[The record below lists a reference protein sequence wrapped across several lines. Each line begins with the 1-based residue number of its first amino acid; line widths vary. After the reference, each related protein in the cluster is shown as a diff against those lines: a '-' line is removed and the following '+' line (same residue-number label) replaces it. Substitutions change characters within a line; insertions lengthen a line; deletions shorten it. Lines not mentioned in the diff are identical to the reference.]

1 MATYGTSAHALI
13 ALVAGLSAC
22 SPGPSGNPVRLALA
36 AHQRSSAAPN
46 AVAFRFA
53 AGRGGDTRFY
63 VLPQLTE
70 ATWRFRTPNL
80 EVERVIGF
88 SRDEDEVYLL
98 SAKRELAGLDLT
110 TGRARLVDTG
120 VVAAALGPT
129 GILHLV
135 RSDGSLGTIDYRAI
149 TPWPEKLEGRIERL
163 WGAGS
168 ERLIAAVR
176 LGRERR
182 LISLATG
189 KPAVSQ
195 VLPEGPLAVSAW
207 GDAAAV
213 AADSGLLVLDPADP
227 ARRTFRRLDRP
238 VQALA
243 FSPSGHRIYLASQ
256 QSLLALDRA
265 SLKTVYRGK
274 LPGPAGAIRTDPL
287 GRILLLRPAQ
297 GESIWLWDPAREE
310 LLGTVPGRWR
320 EDLPAVA
327 PDGSVLVARGQDVV
341 AHAPDSLTVRR
352 VITGGARDRW
362 LAAAWNPRRPT
373 LQLASDSTEVGEP
386 GEPGA
391 AIYVQVSSTANEA
404 WAQDLARSL
413 RAAGLKAGVLAP
425 SEDEDRYR
433 VVLGPYPTREAAEA
447 TGRKLGRP
455 FWIFTREAQAPGR

>member
-1 MATYGTSAHALI
+1 
-13 ALVAGLSAC
+13 
-22 SPGPSGNPVRLALA
+22 
-36 AHQRSSAAPN
+36 
-46 AVAFRFA
+46 
-53 AGRGGDTRFY
+53 
-63 VLPQLTE
+63 
-70 ATWRFRTPNL
+70 
-80 EVERVIGF
+80 
-88 SRDEDEVYLL
+88 
-98 SAKRELAGLDLT
+98 
-110 TGRARLVDTG
+110 
-120 VVAAALGPT
+120 
-129 GILHLV
+129 
-135 RSDGSLGTIDYRAI
+135 LGTIDYRAI